1 MDTNK
6 TPPEGLA
13 GMKKPRLTAMER
25 LAIETG
31 LDAGKTPYAIAQEI
45 GRPPKTVMREIRG
58 RAVESDKGAVGRV
71 NNRCAHRYECTMRDV
86 CKACCQ
92 RRSMQCKFCRQ
103 CNSHCP
109 DYIEDRC
116 ARLESS
122 PFVCNGCKD
131 RNRCTLRKRFYRN
144 DLATENYREIL
155 VESRRGVNV
164 TEAELLRFDE
174 LLYRLTKNGQSVH
187 AAVVNNPGLF
197 TVSEKTLYR
206 YIDGGLLST
215 KNGDLPRKCSLRP
228 RRGKGVDNLW
238 VPSKH
243 FGVSHDLGGSLRMQP
258 EMRKTGYAAAC
269 AAKIALARGLK
280 AKDVPYA
287 DLKPLLD
294 KAGCLRRRP
303 GCERTN
309 VYHGRPFEPFSDDQ
323 VVAALRIDVTRTAE
337 WWQGAAGKASGTPAE
352 CAAYA
357 YWTAWK
363 CRVGGTA
370 EARQALADKL
380 AAAMARGAETG
391 PSVCSTA
398 DARTARVP
406 VGVPVG
412 AARRGRRALPWVCG
426 VGRGRGRRPRR
437 PALGAVVGVMPLKK
451 ERGRKCHTRCQG
463 KRMKGLT
470 KCSRTRSF
478 CSFVFCCLRKPP
490 RMVTD
495 GIGFRAD

>member
-1 MDTNK
+1 MGNVYSFCCVRWSGAERKEHMDTNK

-86 CKACCQ
+86 CKACYQ

-122 PFVCNGCKD
+122 PFVCNGCRD

-228 RRGKGVDNLW
+228 RRGKGAEHKVDSKCRIGRTWDDFQKFIAGHPGLPLTEMDTVEGTKGGKVLLTLMFMPYGFMLAFLMDGKTAADVSAAFAMIRDKLVGKFGRDAGLAMMTELFPVLVTDNGTEFTLPDGIEKDREGNKVANLFYANPGASYQKPH
-238 VPSKH
+238 VERNHEFIRLVLPKGSHYFLPTSFDALTQDDVDLMMSHINSYVREASGNKTPYGLMTGK
-243 FGVSHDLGGSLRMQP
+243 FGV
-258 EMRKTGYAAAC
+258 EF
-269 AAKIALARGLK
+269 
-280 AKDVPYA
+280 A
-287 DLKPLLD
+287 DLFNIRRIPANDVVLRPSLLGIEQKVRPEII
-294 KAGCLRRRP
+294 KATDP
-303 GCERTN
+303 KN
-309 VYHGRPFEPFSDDQ
+309 N
-323 VVAALRIDVTRTAE
+323 TR
-337 WWQGAAGKASGTPAE
+337 
-352 CAAYA
+352 
-357 YWTAWK
+357 
-363 CRVGGTA
+363 
-370 EARQALADKL
+370 
-380 AAAMARGAETG
+380 
-391 PSVCSTA
+391 
-398 DARTARVP
+398 
-406 VGVPVG
+406 
-412 AARRGRRALPWVCG
+412 
-426 VGRGRGRRPRR
+426 
-437 PALGAVVGVMPLKK
+437 
-451 ERGRKCHTRCQG
+451 
-463 KRMKGLT
+463 
-470 KCSRTRSF
+470 
-478 CSFVFCCLRKPP
+478 
-490 RMVTD
+490 
-495 GIGFRAD
+495 

>member
-13 GMKKPRLTAMER
+13 GMKKPRLTTMER

-58 RAVESDKGAVGRV
+58 RAVESDKGAAGRV

-86 CKACCQ
+86 CKACYQ

-122 PFVCNGCKD
+122 PFVCNGCRD
-131 RNRCTLRKRFYRN
+131 RNRCTLRKRLYRN

-164 TEAELLRFDE
+164 TEAELPRFDE
-174 LLYRLTKNGQSVH
+174 LLHRLTKNGQSVH

-228 RRGKGVDNLW
+228 RRG
-238 VPSKH
+238 
-243 FGVSHDLGGSLRMQP
+243 
-258 EMRKTGYAAAC
+258 
-269 AAKIALARGLK
+269 
-280 AKDVPYA
+280 
-287 DLKPLLD
+287 
-294 KAGCLRRRP
+294 
-303 GCERTN
+303 
-309 VYHGRPFEPFSDDQ
+309 
-323 VVAALRIDVTRTAE
+323 
-337 WWQGAAGKASGTPAE
+337 
-352 CAAYA
+352 
-357 YWTAWK
+357 
-363 CRVGGTA
+363 
-370 EARQALADKL
+370 
-380 AAAMARGAETG
+380 RGAEHKVDSKCRIG
-391 PSVCSTA
+391 
-398 DARTARVP
+398 RTWDDFQKFIAGHP
-406 VGVPVG
+406 G
-412 AARRGRRALPWVCG
+412 LPLTEMDTVEG
-426 VGRGRGRRPRR
+426 TKGGKVL
-437 PALGAVVGVMPLKK
+437 PALMFMPYCFMLAFLMDGKTAADVSAAFAMIRDKLVGKF
-451 ERGRKCHTRCQG
+451 GRDA
-463 KRMKGLT
+463 GLAMMT
-470 KCSRTRSF
+470 ELF
-478 CSFVFCCLRKPP
+478 PVL
-490 RMVTD
+490 VTD
-495 GIGFRAD
+495 NGTEFTLPDGIEKDREGNKVANLFYANPGASYQKPHVERNHEFIRLVLPKGSHYFLPTSFDALTQDDVDLMMSHINSYVREASGNKTPYGLMTGKFGVEFADLFNIRRIPANDVVLRPSLLGIEQKVRPEIIKATDPKNNTR